1 MVGMGEGQPHPSAD
15 EPREERTDGGA
26 VPDGADPRRLHTDP
40 EFDEDGEPAPPDAA
54 ERGDIP

>member
-1 MVGMGEGQPHPSAD
+1 MGEAQPHPTAD
-15 EPREERTDGGA
+15 ERNDEEA

-40 EFDEDGEPAPPDAA
+40 EFDEDVEPPPPDPA